1 MFAISSSSPVW
12 VGLNAD
18 VASPD
23 DSAVFFG
30 VLGECRIGLGS
41 RATYFLKDSFMKGPG
56 AAGGCNLMALP
67 SCTEGLNAAGRG
79 LWHWAQVL
87 QIRRYFSDHWG
98 AVPYN
103 WCFQALNEGGN
114 QKL

>member
-1 MFAISSSSPVW
+1 MYAGNGGGPNQIFTISCSSPVR

-30 VLGECRIGLGS
+30 VLGECRIGLVS
-41 RATYFLKDSFMKGPG
+41 RATWSLKDCFMKGPG
-56 AAGGCNLMALP
+56 AAGGCNLMALA

-87 QIRRYFSDHWG
+87 QIRRYISDHWG
-98 AVPYN
+98 AVP
-103 WCFQALNEGGN
+103 
-114 QKL
+114 